1 MGKIEHAAIAALAA
15 AELSDE
21 LGRHLRAPGRGRPC
35 PASSSALRDA
45 AVASVLSSI
54 RTDGAASRRSQ
65 LASTKGGSRRDPCRP
80 RAGVQAHAAAQQR
93 RAVAAAAH
101 AGVLQRGVVGAVA
114 SVDDL
119 GVWLDHQVGQ
129 RAVRRER
136 LDRVAAFQRRGPDA
150 RCIAGGTQVA
160 ADPVVI
166 TAELDPGIRIGAQPA
181 GFFGMVGAIQAAG
194 VAGRP
199 AARRARTVPS
209 GRINVDTE
217 SARASP

>member
-1 MGKIEHAAIAALAA
+1 MPSL
-15 AELSDE
+15 
-21 LGRHLRAPGRGRPC
+21 
-35 PASSSALRDA
+35 SSSALRDA

-65 LASTKGGSRRDPCRP
+65 LASTRGGSRRDPCRP

-199 AARRARTVPS
+199 AARPGADRAIGTDQRGHGV
-209 GRINVDTE
+209 GAGFAVAGHQAD
-217 SARASP
+217 ADRAVMAACACSRSPPICIT

>member
-1 MGKIEHAAIAALAA
+1 MSWADTCVRRVAGVHAQRVRARCVTRRWPVCCRP
-15 AELSDE
+15 S
-21 LGRHLRAPGRGRPC
+21 GRTAPRR
-35 PASSSALRDA
+35 
-45 AVASVLSSI
+45 
-54 RTDGAASRRSQ
+54 GAASWPRQR
-65 LASTKGGSRRDPCRP
+65 GGSRRDPCRP